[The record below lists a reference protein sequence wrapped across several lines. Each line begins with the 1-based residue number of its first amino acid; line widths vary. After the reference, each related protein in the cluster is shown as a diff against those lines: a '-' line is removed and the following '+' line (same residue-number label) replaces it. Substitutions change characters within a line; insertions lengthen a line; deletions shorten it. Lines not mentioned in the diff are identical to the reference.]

1 MSLNAHR
8 AGAIKTVLVL
18 IVTLLASGVQAAE
31 SAPTPVQLALWD
43 PLQVFDNDRSVRG
56 FRYSLLWGVN
66 QDVSGLDI
74 STVASRANGNV
85 RGFQWPLFVNDVS
98 GDFIGVQ
105 TSALNIANGGLTGL
119 QLGIFGADTR
129 GGRMR
134 GIQLGLILGSFSK
147 EVAGFQS
154 SLIANSMTSGRGL
167 QVGGIFNVAED
178 MKGLQ
183 LGLINFNE
191 NGFLPV
197 FPLFNFGL

>member
-1 MSLNAHR
+1 MSRKAHR
-8 AGAIKTVLVL
+8 AGAIETALVL
-18 IVTLLASGVQAAE
+18 IIAFLATGVEAAE
-31 SAPTPVQLALWD
+31 SAPTPGQLALWD
-43 PLQVFDNDRSVRG
+43 PLQVFDSERSVRG
-56 FRYSLLWGVN
+56 FRYSLIWGVN

-85 RGFQWPLFVNDVS
+85 RGFQWALFLNHVR

-134 GIQLGLILGSFSK
+134 GIQLGLIQGSFAD
-147 EVAGFQS
+147 EVAGFQLG
-154 SLIANSMTSGRGL
+154 LIATSMTSGWGL
-167 QVGGIFNVAED
+167 QVGGLVNVAED

-183 LGLINFNE
+183 LGLININE
-191 NGFLPV
+191 NGFLPA